1 MRRRSLFFAAAAT
14 LLPIAARAQ
23 GAGSMRRVAVLVS
36 QSESDPEGQARFAG
50 LHQGLRDLGWIEGK
64 NLHIDVRYAG
74 GSFERTRDVAREFV
88 AAAPDLIVVN
98 GTAALAEVYKA
109 TRTIPVVFMSA
120 IDPVRLGYIESLARP
135 GHNITGFGAFDI
147 TLIGKWLQLLKD
159 VAPSLDH
166 ATLLHN
172 PANTPYYPE
181 LIKSAE
187 SLSGVP
193 SAALRIAAV
202 QEASDID
209 RVVGEI
215 ARQSGGGLFAPP
227 DGFTIRYRSEI
238 AASALRFR
246 LPLIASYPAF
256 PRAGGLLSYA
266 TAAGET
272 YRRAASYVDRIL
284 KGEKPGELPVQLP
297 TSFELVI
304 NMTTARK
311 LGLVV
316 PQTLLAAADE
326 VID

>member
-1 MRRRSLFFAAAAT
+1 MRRIGVLFVLGEDHPEVPSLVAAIKDRLRS
-14 LLPIAARAQ
+14 
-23 GAGSMRRVAVLVS
+23 
-36 QSESDPEGQARFAG
+36 
-50 LHQGLRDLGWIEGK
+50 LGWIEGRTIQIEFRFCRSDPERVK
-64 NLHIDVRYAG
+64 RYSEELVGLKPDVILAQG
-74 GSFERTRDVAREFV
+74 VVG
-88 AAAPDLIVVN
+88 AAAM
-98 GTAALAEVYKA
+98 KQA
-109 TRTIPVVFMSA
+109 TTSIPVVFA
-120 IDPVRLGYIESLARP
+120 QVQDPIGGGFVKSVARP
-135 GHNITGFGAFDI
+135 EGNLTGFTNFDYSI
-147 TLIGKWLQLLKD
+147 VSKWLQLLKD

-181 LIKSAE
+181 LITSAE
-187 SLSGVP
+187 SLSGLP

-202 QEASDID
+202 QDASDID

-227 DGFTIRYRSEI
+227 DGFTIRHRSEI

-256 PRAGGLLSYA
+256 PRAGGLLSYS
-266 TAAGET
+266 TAVADN

-304 NMTTARK
+304 NMATARK